1 MNLELSKIE
10 RDKLVSVLGHFIPE
24 LRGEIASGV
33 KHDWKVE
40 LKKEKEVLSTVLE
53 KLKNLN

>member
-1 MNLELSKIE
+1 MNLELSTIE
-10 RDKLVSVLGHFIPE
+10 RDKLVTVLENFIPE

-40 LKKEKEVLSTVLE
+40 MKKEKDILSDLLE

>member
-1 MNLELSKIE
+1 MNLELSNRE
-10 RDKLVSVLGHFIPE
+10 RDKLVSVLEHFIPE

-40 LKKEKEVLSTVLE
+40 LKKEKDVLTDILG

>member
-1 MNLELSKIE
+1 MNLEIDIKE
-10 RDKLVSVLGHFIPE
+10 KDKLVHVLEYFIPE

-40 LKKEKEVLSTVLE
+40 LKNEEEILKGVLD
-53 KLKNLN
+53 KLKRLN